1 MLIRE
6 IMTSCSNDSV
16 AQAALASI
24 GGAFAARIEARA
36 DGQGLRAGQLA
47 AEAVR
52 QFSAGALA
60 RDIEG
65 LRTAISGHDQPVL
78 AGLRHI
84 LEAAIQR
91 EDMDTGQDQRALP
104 KAVAGLSAR
113 RAPCPGIFCHTA
125 L

>member
-24 GGAFAARIEARA
+24 GGPFAARIEARA
-36 DGQGLRAGQLA
+36 DGHGLSAGQLA

-60 RDIEG
+60 KDIEG
-65 LRTAISGHDQPVL
+65 LRSAISGHDQPVL

-84 LEAAIQR
+84 LEAALQR
-91 EDMDTGQDQRALP
+91 EDQDAERSPRPATGA
-104 KAVAGLSAR
+104 AACFSAR
-113 RAPCPGIFCHTA
+113 RTTLPEISCHWS